1 MRSTH
6 RAAAMLAAVAVPV
19 LSSVAGAQP
28 QSRSQSCPAPLADAR
43 RLVLVTAKTM
53 NEPAAEMQLY
63 ERASPAERWRAIE
76 PSESVVVGRGGIGWS
91 HFFRRYARVGEPIK
105 VEGDKR
111 APAGFYRIG
120 RSFGTVPSSRPG
132 HIGVTDDTVCVY
144 EPSSPHYNRI
154 LSRKLAGPD
163 VAVENMSRMLPMYRR
178 GLVVDYPT
186 DGRARAGSCIFIHV
200 WKTPTTGTAG
210 CVAMPEARVEALQDF
225 AAGGAVIAIL
235 PQQALSRFAACL
247 PKPGDKPGDKPGE
260 RTSAR

>member
-1 MRSTH
+1 MRPLTH

-28 QSRSQSCPAPLADAR
+28 SCPAPLGDAR
-43 RLVLVTAKTM
+43 RLVLVTAKSM
-53 NEPAAEMQLY
+53 NEPTAEMQLY
-63 ERASPAERWRAIE
+63 ERASPAEPWRALGSSE
-76 PSESVVVGRGGIGWS
+76 PVMLGRGGVGWS
-91 HFFRRYARVGEPIK
+91 YFFRRYARAGEPIK

-154 LSRKLAGPD
+154 LSRKIAGD
-163 VAVENMSRMLPMYRR
+163 VRVENMSRMLPMYRR

-186 DGRARAGSCIFIHV
+186 DGRVQAGSCIFIHV
-200 WKTPTTGTAG
+200 WRTPTTGTAG
-210 CVAMPEARVEALQDF
+210 CVAMPEPRVEALQEF
-225 AAGGAVIAIL
+225 SAAGAVLAIL
-235 PQQALSRFAACL
+235 PQQALGRFATCL
-247 PKPGDKPGDKPGE
+247 PKPGDKPGE
-260 RTSAR
+260 QTSTR

>member
-1 MRSTH
+1 
-6 RAAAMLAAVAVPV
+6 MLAAVAV
-19 LSSVAGAQP
+19 SAAASVADAQP
-28 QSRSQSCPAPLADAR
+28 QSQSCPAPLAAAR
-43 RLVLVTAKTM
+43 RLVLVTAKSF
-53 NEPAAEMQLY
+53 NELAAEMQLY
-63 ERASPAERWRAIE
+63 ERASPAEPWRALG
-76 PSESVVVGRGGIGWS
+76 PSEPVVLGRGGIGWS
-91 HFFRRYARVGEPIK
+91 QFFRRYARAGEPIK

-154 LSRKLAGPD
+154 LSRKIAGPD
-163 VAVENMSRMLPMYRR
+163 VRVENMSRMLPMYRR

-186 DGRARAGSCIFIHV
+186 DGRAQAGSCIFIHV

-210 CVAMPEARVEALQDF
+210 CVAMPEPRVEALQEF
-225 AAGGAVIAIL
+225 SAAGAVIAIL

-247 PKPGDKPGDKPGE
+247 PKPDGKPAE

>member
-1 MRSTH
+1 MMPSAH

-19 LSSVAGAQP
+19 LSSVASAQP
-28 QSRSQSCPAPLADAR
+28 QSQAQSCPAPLADAR
-43 RLVLVTAKTM
+43 RLVLVTAKAM
-53 NEPAAEMQLY
+53 NEPAAAMQLY
-63 ERASPAERWRAIE
+63 ERASPAEPWRASG
-76 PSESVVVGRGGIGWS
+76 PSEPVMLGRGGIGWS
-91 HFFRRYARVGEPIK
+91 HFFRRYARAGEPIK

-120 RSFGTVPSSRPG
+120 RSFGTVPSSRRG

-154 LSRKLAGPD
+154 VSRKVAGPH
-163 VAVENMSRMLPMYRR
+163 VNVENMSRMLPMYRR

-200 WKTPTTGTAG
+200 WRSPATGTAG
-210 CVAMPEARVEALQDF
+210 CVAMPEPRVEALQDF

-235 PQQALSRFAACL
+235 PQQALGRFAACL
-247 PKPGDKPGDKPGE
+247 PKSGDKPGE

>member
-1 MRSTH
+1 MIPPAH

-19 LSSVAGAQP
+19 LSSVASAQP
-28 QSRSQSCPAPLADAR
+28 LSCPAPLADAR
-43 RLVLVTAKTM
+43 RLVLVTAKAM

-63 ERASPAERWRAIE
+63 ERASPAEPWRALG
-76 PSESVVVGRGGIGWS
+76 PSEPVTVGRGGVGWS
-91 HFFRRYARVGEPIK
+91 HFFRRYARAGEPIK

-154 LSRKLAGPD
+154 VSRRVAGPD
-163 VAVENMSRMLPMYRR
+163 VRVENMSRMLPMYRR

-186 DGRARAGSCIFIHV
+186 NGRAQAGSCIFIHV
-200 WKTPTTGTAG
+200 WRTPTTGTAG
-210 CVAMPEARVEALQDF
+210 CVAMPEPRVEALQDF
-225 AAGGAVIAIL
+225 AAAGAVIAIL
-235 PQQALSRFAACL
+235 PQQALGRFAACL
-247 PKPGDKPGDKPGE
+247 PKPGDKPDE

>member
-1 MRSTH
+1 MMLTAH

-19 LSSVAGAQP
+19 LSSVASAQP
-28 QSRSQSCPAPLADAR
+28 QSCPAPLGDAR
-43 RLVLVTAKTM
+43 RLVLVTAKSF
-53 NEPAAEMQLY
+53 NEPAAEMRLY
-63 ERASPAERWRAIE
+63 ERASPAEPWRASG
-76 PSESVVVGRGGIGWS
+76 PSEPVVIGRGGIGWS
-91 HFFRRYARVGEPIK
+91 HFFRRYARAGEPIK

-144 EPSSPHYNRI
+144 EPSSRHYNRI
-154 LSRKLAGPD
+154 LSRKVAGPD
-163 VAVENMSRMLPMYRR
+163 VRVENMSRMLPMYRR

-186 DGRARAGSCIFIHV
+186 DGRAQAGSCIFIHV

-210 CVAMPEARVEALQDF
+210 CVAMSEPRVEALQDF

-235 PQQALSRFAACL
+235 PQQALPRFAACL
-247 PKPGDKPGDKPGE
+247 PKPDDKPGE